1 MDLLPELEQSS
12 MIGDVH
18 GVTVGI
24 YKCRFLVGKIIPM
37 KYDIYIYICGVFLWT
52 VPSTPQII
60 AVLKK
65 EHDDKPVD
73 IGESYFWTSHK
84 TSFTHQIDWFHH
96 VAPAKGS
103 GGIGFRQTWLPRSWV
118 LATSSLLL
126 PWCWAMPWLTW
137 CPGLCLG
144 PCKHM

>member
-12 MIGDVH
+12 MIGDIH

-24 YKCRFLVGKIIPM
+24 YKCRSLVGKIIPM
-37 KYDIYIYICGVFLWT
+37 KYDIYYICGVFLWT

-84 TSFTHQIDWFHH
+84 TSFTLHPSNWLISPCCTSQ
-96 VAPAKGS
+96 
-103 GGIGFRQTWLPRSWV
+103 GIGWDRISANITPQELGVSHELFASPLILGYA
-118 LATSSLLL
+118 LAYMV
-126 PWCWAMPWLTW
+126 PWAM
-137 CPGLCLG
+137 LG
-144 PCKHM
+144 SL